1 MVTAEQLL
9 ADKDLREKLIARLE
23 VLDKVKQVVTMSNT
37 ELMTVEQVA
46 DYYEVG
52 VDVIKKVAERHYD
65 ELTQDGYALYDREK
79 LLSLLK
85 GQNVTLKTLRGRTV
99 ATIDNQTIII
109 PNRGLRLFTRRALL
123 RVGML
128 LRDSEVA
135 KRVRTYLLDVENLA
149 TTEQKIQD
157 IQEEDRLLLAVIKAK
172 TLDERLAAMNELYQY
187 IDRYKAQVDYLVKEN
202 NLLARGIS
210 SWPTRQAINK
220 LVRKLAYSRYE
231 GNFKAAWE
239 RLYDELLYKHNV
251 NVRARINRKGGQTT
265 TLFDVLSD
273 DEVVKA
279 FQSALVLCKEAEIDV
294 SEVLAK
300 VEIRV

>member
-1 MVTAEQLL
+1 MITAEQILE
-9 ADKDLREKLIARLE
+9 DKDLREKLINRLE
-23 VLDKVKQVVTMSNT
+23 VLDKVKQVVTMPNT
-37 ELMTVEQVA
+37 DLLTVEQVA
-46 DYYEVG
+46 DYYEA
-52 VDVIKKVAERHYD
+52 DVKAIDAITYRHYD
-65 ELTQDGYALYDREK
+65 ELAEDGYKTYLRSELVQ
-79 LLSLLK
+79 LLNL
-85 GQNVTLKTLRGRTV
+85 QDADLKTLRGRTI
-99 ATIDNQTIII
+99 ATIDNQTIVI